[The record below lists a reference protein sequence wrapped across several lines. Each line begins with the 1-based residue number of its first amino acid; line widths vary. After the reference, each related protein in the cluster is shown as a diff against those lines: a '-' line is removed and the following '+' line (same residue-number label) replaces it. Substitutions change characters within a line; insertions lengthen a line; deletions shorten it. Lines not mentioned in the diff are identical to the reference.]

1 MVNLVMLPLGVCLL
15 FPSHSRFLRPKRNES
30 KSAFI
35 DSPPPPSPRKYSFSF
50 RCSCEAV
57 SNHWRNGRR
66 YECPASVRQEVQQQP
81 QRTFRRPPAALIA
94 DDGGVEKCEVQT
106 KSEIKGKARLP
117 LLNLTSQSF
126 PLVNLLSLVVF
137 AHSVILSPTVKVVL
151 N

>member
-1 MVNLVMLPLGVCLL
+1 MNRSLL
-15 FPSHSRFLRPKRNES
+15 LSTRRRRLRRESIHFHSAAHAKPCQTTGGADGR
-30 KSAFI
+30 
-35 DSPPPPSPRKYSFSF
+35 
-50 RCSCEAV
+50 
-57 SNHWRNGRR
+57 GRR

-94 DDGGVEKCEVQT
+94 DDGAIEKCEVQT
-106 KSEIKGKARLP
+106 ESEIIGKARLP

-126 PLVNLLSLVVF
+126 PLVNLLSPVVF